1 MLTLTNETKSTIDE
15 TMLQTIA
22 RAMSE
27 REVELILCN
36 DAAIRTLNRE
46 HRGIDRPTDVLSFP
60 LESSFPETPLGSIV
74 VSMDRVRAL
83 AEQLGH
89 SENEELALLLIHGM
103 LHLLGYDHENDAG
116 EMRALEAEWIRRFD
130 LPESLIVRTEG

>member
-15 TMLQTIA
+15 TMLQKIA

-27 REVELILCN
+27 REVELILCD
-36 DAAIRTLNRE
+36 DATIRTLNRE

-74 VSMDRVRAL
+74 VSMDQVRAV
-83 AEQLGH
+83 AQRLGH
-89 SENEELALLLIHGM
+89 SEEQELALLLIHGM
-103 LHLLGYDHENDAG
+103 LHLLGYDHETDNG
-116 EMRALEAEWIRRFD
+116 EMRTLESDWIRRFG